1 MCAHGTVAVDR
12 IKGRVPVRDVVVG
25 LMTDLD
31 IKASMLEVK
40 KEIFST
46 ELNIIGCGAG
56 DQETQQLEVEFNKS

>member
-1 MCAHGTVAVDR
+1 LCAHGTVAVDR

-40 KEIFST
+40 KEIF
-46 ELNIIGCGAG
+46 
-56 DQETQQLEVEFNKS
+56 QQNLILLAVVQVTKRHNNWR

>member
-40 KEIFST
+40 KEIF
-46 ELNIIGCGAG
+46 
-56 DQETQQLEVEFNKS
+56 QQNLILLAVVQVTKRHNNWR

>member
-40 KEIFST
+40 KEIV
-46 ELNIIGCGAG
+46 
-56 DQETQQLEVEFNKS
+56 QQNLILLAVVQVTK